1 MVDLKKQV
9 AFEKHEAQRCNCDYE
24 DLKRHLDK
32 VEALS
37 GHRYTPTSPR
47 SDSWIAWSAAWDA
60 RQAEINELKAKLEA
74 AQVPEGF
81 VLVPKEKLS
90 VFWQDDD
97 EPENIVSDES
107 DFNSLGDC
115 IDLGDVMT
123 IKKHTQAN
131 IETETLYGTW
141 FAEVINPS
149 EKANF
154 FVGTHEEC
162 LDIVKKNKAMI
173 EAAQGED
180 HE

>member
-47 SDSWIAWSAAWDA
+47 SDSWIVWSAAWDA

-81 VLVPKEKLS
+81 VLVPKEPTGKMISAGYESKEHINNL
-90 VFWQDDD
+90 
-97 EPENIVSDES
+97 IV
-107 DFNSLGDC
+107 N
-115 IDLGDVMT
+115 
-123 IKKHTQAN
+123 
-131 IETETLYGTW
+131 Y
-141 FAEVINPS
+141 
-149 EKANF
+149 
-154 FVGTHEEC
+154 
-162 LDIVKKNKAMI
+162 KAMI
-173 EAAQGED
+173 EAAQGEGHD
-180 HE
+180 